1 MIGFLLGFL
10 PVLAFT
16 RFTLW
21 AFSAL
26 ALILFGLITTPGV
39 GAVMI
44 APLAVGAFTGG
55 IALGVHF
62 FVRAPDSSTDAYGSA
77 RKANRRDLEE
87 AGLLETSGYR
97 LGVFEDG
104 QGADLLSYAG
114 QKHLLT
120 CAPTRAGKGV
130 SAIIPNLLTYEGSA
144 LVIDPKGENL
154 LITGGARDR
163 LGQDVHALDPWN
175 IAVSRLGG
183 QASCFNPLDFLEPDD
198 PDLVENAM
206 ILADAL
212 VVSADGEGRF
222 WDEEAKALLMGI
234 ILYVATAE
242 EESEQRHLPR
252 VRELLTLADDAVK
265 DFFEKMMNATH
276 PVVRSSGAR
285 MLQKTEKVRSIVLA
299 SAQAQTHFL
308 DSERIKDS
316 MSASD
321 FSFADLK
328 HRKMSIYVI
337 LPADRLGTFDRWL
350 RLIVSIAITGKR
362 PQYRREAR

>member
-1 MIGFLLGFL
+1 M
-10 PVLAFT
+10 LAFT

-242 EESEQRHLPR
+242 EESRTTSP
-252 VRELLTLADDAVK
+252 AK
-265 DFFEKMMNATH
+265 
-276 PVVRSSGAR
+276 GAGAAHSR
-285 MLQKTEKVRSIVLA
+285 
-299 SAQAQTHFL
+299 
-308 DSERIKDS
+308 
-316 MSASD
+316 
-321 FSFADLK
+321 
-328 HRKMSIYVI
+328 
-337 LPADRLGTFDRWL
+337 
-350 RLIVSIAITGKR
+350 
-362 PQYRREAR
+362 